1 MIDQII
7 VKIKK
12 ILQDA
17 NIDIQLTE
25 DKSVDLINVDDEN
38 KEQVKLFDGEA

>member
-17 NIDIQLTE
+17 NIDIQMTE
-25 DKSVDLINVDDEN
+25 DKSDHLINVDNEN
-38 KEQVKLFDGEA
+38 KKQVKLFDEEA

>member
-7 VKIKK
+7 IKIKK

-17 NIDIQLTE
+17 NIDIQLIE

>member
-7 VKIKK
+7 VKIRK

-17 NIDIQLTE
+17 NIDIQMTE

>member
-17 NIDIQLTE
+17 NIDIQLIE

>member
-17 NIDIQLTE
+17 NIDIQMTE